1 MIKNDIL
8 LRALQGQ
15 EVERP
20 PVWLMRQA
28 GRILPQY
35 RSLRASLSGFKE
47 LVMTPSLAA
56 EVTLQPVDEL
66 GVDAAILFS
75 DILVIPE
82 AMGLGYE
89 MEERKGPSFP
99 KVVENADDVAN
110 LLEGNAA
117 ALHLDY
123 VYEAVKLT
131 KKSLAGR
138 VPLIGFSGAPWTLMA
153 YMTEGG
159 GSKTFSKAKKFL
171 YTQPELA
178 HQLLDKL
185 TNTIISYLNLKIE
198 AGVDAVQLFDSW
210 AGVLSPE
217 QYREFSFPYIKKI
230 CDNVQGVPKIV
241 FAKDGW
247 FALTEMAYLDCQA
260 IGLDWTVNPHLG
272 REWVGP
278 KKVLQGNLDPCALY
292 APAPKIRQV
301 TEQMILDFK
310 SKHIVNLGHGLYP
323 DTPLSNVKCFVDS
336 VKSFCY

>member
-1 MIKNDIL
+1 M
-8 LRALQGQ
+8 
-15 EVERP
+15 VT
-20 PVWLMRQA
+20 
-28 GRILPQY
+28 
-35 RSLRASLSGFKE
+35 
-47 LVMTPSLAA
+47 TPSLAS

-185 TNTIISYLNLKIE
+185 ANTIISYLNHKIE

-247 FALTEMAYLDCQA
+247 FALPEMANLDCQA
-260 IGLDWTVNPHLG
+260 IGLDWTVNPQLG

-278 KKVLQGNLDPCALY
+278 NKVLQGNLDPCALY

-301 TEQMILDFK
+301 TERMILDFK

-323 DTPLSNVKCFVDS
+323 DTPLSNVKCFVDT
-336 VKSFCY
+336 VKNFCY

>member
-8 LRALQGQ
+8 LRVLQGQ
-15 EVERP
+15 AVERP

-35 RSLRASLSGFKE
+35 RSLRANLSGFKE
-47 LVMTPSLAA
+47 LVTTPSLAS

-185 TNTIISYLNLKIE
+185 ANTIISYLNHKIE

-247 FALTEMAYLDCQA
+247 FALPEMANLDCQA
-260 IGLDWTVNPHLG
+260 IGLDWTVNPQLG

-278 KKVLQGNLDPCALY
+278 NKVLQGNLDPCALY

-301 TEQMILDFK
+301 TERMILDFK

-323 DTPLSNVKCFVDS
+323 DTPLSNVKCFVDT
-336 VKSFCY
+336 VKNFCY